1 MENLPI
7 PMNSRKKI
15 FKNFNFLAVGKL
27 IGDGFSFLLFVVLS
41 RIFGDEGIGQYSFAI
56 AYTGFF
62 VVFAEFGLYFFSITE
77 LNRTEPGAE
86 KCFGTI
92 LSLRLI
98 LSILV
103 LIILLVTLVF
113 LSFSYETKIIIALI
127 GAYQIVFTLVE
138 GFVAVFVA
146 REHASLAG
154 ILESSLRSITA
165 LAGIIVAVSGGGL
178 VMVLT
183 TLPLLTCVGLF
194 IAYKMVVRKYGKIQL
209 DFSLTNIIHTA
220 KKSIPYAHSSF
231 LYPLASR
238 VDVVFLGFFLGAT
251 SAGIYNVGYRLVFF
265 LQFFPY
271 FAGVAL
277 LPFLS
282 RLAVDSKSKLSF
294 LYRQAMDLIVLVGL
308 PVASGVW
315 LVAPDLIG
323 IAFGDGF
330 SESVTILRIL
340 TGLLFLCFLNH
351 VLATFLM
358 ASNRQSER
366 MRCQWGCAWANIGGN
381 LLLIPFLGI
390 YGAAISTVASEAL
403 LVILYARLL
412 VGSLG
417 WPNIW
422 RKTLVSMVGVAGMCV
437 PFLVFP
443 SISQLLMI
451 PVAIICYL
459 GILAM
464 FPDIREKE
472 IPLILGLLRRNSE
485 PLVTVD

>member
-15 FKNFNFLAVGKL
+15 FANFNFLAVGKL
-27 IGDGFSFLLFVVLS
+27 IGDGFSFLLFIVLS

-62 VVFAEFGLYFFSITE
+62 VVFAEFGLYFFSIKE
-77 LNRTEPGAE
+77 LTRTEPGAQ

-92 LSLRLI
+92 FSLRLI

-113 LSFSYETKIIIALI
+113 LSFSYETKIIIVLI

-165 LAGIIVAVSGGGL
+165 LVGIIVAVSGGGL

-183 TLPLLTCVGLF
+183 TLPLLTCIGLF
-194 IAYKMVVRKYGKIQL
+194 IAYKMVGRKYGKIQL
-209 DFSLTNIIHTA
+209 DFSLTNIVHTA
-220 KKSIPYAHSSF
+220 QKSIPYAHSSF

-282 RLAVDSKSKLSF
+282 RLAVVSKSQLSF

-315 LVAPDLIG
+315 LVAPDLIEL
-323 IAFGDGF
+323 AFGDGF
-330 SESVTILRIL
+330 SESVIILRIL

-366 MRCQWGCAWANIGGN
+366 VRCQWGCAWANVGGN
-381 LLLIPFLGI
+381 FFLIPFLGI

-403 LVILYARLL
+403 LVFLYARLL
-412 VGSLG
+412 VESFG

-422 RKTLVSMVGVAGMCV
+422 RKTMVSTVAVAGMCV

-464 FPDIREKE
+464 FRDIREKE
-472 IPLILGLLRRNSE
+472 WPLILSLVRRNSE
-485 PLVTVD
+485 PLVATD